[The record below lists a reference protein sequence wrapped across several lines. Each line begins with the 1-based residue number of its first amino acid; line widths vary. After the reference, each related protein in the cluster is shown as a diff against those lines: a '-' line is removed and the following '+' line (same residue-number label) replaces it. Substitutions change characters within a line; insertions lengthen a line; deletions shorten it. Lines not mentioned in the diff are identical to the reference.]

1 MRPCRS
7 FKQTCIAMGVIQ
19 ALSVAPGLAATI
31 IVDDGSDGG
40 VGCTLRSAIVS
51 INAAQNSG
59 GCTAAGEFG
68 DGDSIDFAV
77 SSVSGLTSSL
87 AITSDVLINSSG
99 NSVSISSLGN
109 GSVFDIRDSS
119 VSLDHVTISGG
130 SASLDGG
137 GIFTRRSTLRL
148 TNSTVSGNS
157 ASDDGG
163 GIFVRD
169 SVVFIDNTTV
179 TNNSAATDI
188 SAGDDGGGIYIRSS
202 IVTLSNSTV
211 SANRANDEGAGIF
224 TTSFSSWVVISNST
238 ISGNAANDEGGGML
252 ISFNSNVSIINST
265 ISNNTADRT
274 GGGISNASGTLSLS
288 NSLIA
293 GNMTGSGALATSE
306 LSVSV
311 ASTFYLSGNNL
322 LGDDSKTSREALN
335 FMPTG
340 NVILSTSDSLD
351 SASLSEILSPLA
363 DNGGPTLTHA
373 LVEGSPAIDSANNA
387 ICSALPIN
395 ERDQRN
401 LFRVDPCDIGAI
413 EFGATEPPFIFATI
427 LPPIFLLLL
436 DEEQQ

>member
-1 MRPCRS
+1 
-7 FKQTCIAMGVIQ
+7 
-19 ALSVAPGLAATI
+19 
-31 IVDDGSDGG
+31 
-40 VGCTLRSAIVS
+40 
-51 INAAQNSG
+51 
-59 GCTAAGEFG
+59 
-68 DGDSIDFAV
+68 
-77 SSVSGLTSSL
+77 
-87 AITSDVLINSSG
+87 
-99 NSVSISSLGN
+99 
-109 GSVFDIRDSS
+109 
-119 VSLDHVTISGG
+119 
-130 SASLDGG
+130 
-137 GIFTRRSTLRL
+137 
-148 TNSTVSGNS
+148 
-157 ASDDGG
+157 
-163 GIFVRD
+163 
-169 SVVFIDNTTV
+169 
-179 TNNSAATDI
+179 
-188 SAGDDGGGIYIRSS
+188 
-202 IVTLSNSTV
+202 
-211 SANRANDEGAGIF
+211 
-224 TTSFSSWVVISNST
+224 
-238 ISGNAANDEGGGML
+238 
-252 ISFNSNVSIINST
+252 
-265 ISNNTADRT
+265 
-274 GGGISNASGTLSLS
+274 
-288 NSLIA
+288 
-293 GNMTGSGALATSE
+293 MTGSGALATSE